1 MPSAVRNRIASY
13 EAQSGQNHHN
23 HHHGTASNHEPDAA
37 SHGTSRSRKSV
48 ANIVASTTQQ
58 RAGSSAYPLAG
69 SSGSREPPGVSP
81 LWSKKKTTDANIN
94 SFPTTTTT
102 TTTSTSITVA
112 ASQNRK
118 SRLKQSHQGSGIG
131 SISSSNSSS
140 NNLVGQQPQ
149 PPTNLLEK
157 RKLIKERRLMQKQRR
172 AAVPS
177 TTDDHDEGIEAAS
190 EQNTEVM
197 ASRSVTPPSGVDQRG
212 NKMSSSNDNNNNDN
226 VSRVPDSPGRFA
238 KFQRMTARKK
248 GYEKGTQLRYSAQQP
263 HQQSSSAAAASGDNV
278 TTGSSA
284 ATSLVR
290 NTATNR
296 GSSKTSQT
304 EQQQNHSPSHTT
316 STRSSVRRGRSDPV
330 GQMSLD
336 NQTDDDATMTSVR
349 RIMDPQNKHHNS
361 PQNRTQ
367 GSRNIHGSYD
377 SVSSS
382 NGGVSPSSWRPLS
395 SNKAT
400 GTTRYQALSNIP
412 TAIAG
417 LYNNSRATNGNASG
431 PGGIWM
437 EEEKSNKIHASN
449 IATNTT
455 ATGPRVL
462 RTASSSDYDT
472 DGDISKT
479 SRQSAQRLLDGPS
492 HSQAT
497 DVNDFFDRAR
507 FAQPNQNQRNNENNN
522 NNSSSSS
529 NNHLNN
535 TIQNLHRS
543 NIYHNTSSSINSSA
557 GPRRIDDD
565 ERTFDYGDRD
575 DDSNESTSY
584 AMRRRKEAERRA
596 LLGADNHNSTKSQNE
611 ETPLSDPEKPDIGDG
626 LPQLLSK
633 EDMEKYTKTMENPAM
648 KLGAGVVGVATV
660 GCIAFGAVGLLVG
673 VAAAGLGYG
682 VMQIP
687 EEERNKIHA
696 KAEKTIHDL
705 KEKAIEASEKV
716 SSNCITTYKDSGVA
730 DHLPHCLSGAD
741 GDDKDIDST
750 RSENLCNAGGIVEAT
765 SAAKRSHKNPHTN
778 QASDVN
784 AGPQVEQLPTAQ
796 TKPHHNDRLR
806 NKKVACLRNVR
817 IMPASQI
824 HGLEPSAQP
833 RAWLDI
839 VASANT
845 SNGQKNEAM
854 EEILLLAK
862 DKRRAKIFLD
872 EGILD
877 SIIWTL
883 SRYFEKLEVVG
894 KESNWAFPDISRD
907 EKVAASLAA
916 QCCVTL
922 GKAHCAAIHTE
933 GDLQLMSM
941 YERGTVPE
949 ERQVAQMLHEVP
961 HHTRITKT
969 DDPTIVEPNK
979 EVFALR
985 QLTLPQAEEL
995 AKSIK
1000 AVADGKL

>member
-13 EAQSGQNHHN
+13 EAQSCQNHH
-23 HHHGTASNHEPDAA
+23 HHYGTASNHEPDA
-37 SHGTSRSRKSV
+37 GTSRSRKSM
-48 ANIVASTTQQ
+48 ASIVASTTQQ
-58 RAGSSAYPLAG
+58 RAGSSAYPLAS

-102 TTTSTSITVA
+102 TTSTSTTVA

-118 SRLKQSHQGSGIG
+118 SRLKQSHQGSGVG

-177 TTDDHDEGIEAAS
+177 TTEDHDEGIEAAS
-190 EQNTEVM
+190 ERNPEVM
-197 ASRSVTPPSGVDQRG
+197 ASRSVTPPSGVDQSG
-212 NKMSSSNDNNNNDN
+212 NRMSSSNDNNNN

-248 GYEKGTQLRYSAQQP
+248 GYEKGTQLRYSSQQP
-263 HQQSSSAAAASGDNV
+263 HHQSSSAAAASAENV

-316 STRSSVRRGRSDPV
+316 STRSSVRRGRSDPE

-349 RIMDPQNKHHNS
+349 RIMDQQNKHHNS
-361 PQNRTQ
+361 PQNHTQ

-377 SVSSS
+377 S
-382 NGGVSPSSWRPLS
+382 
-395 SNKAT
+395 
-400 GTTRYQALSNIP
+400 ALSNIP

-417 LYNNSRATNGNASG
+417 LYNNPRASNGNASG

-437 EEEKSNKIHASN
+437 EEEKSDKIHASN
-449 IATNTT
+449 IATNST

-507 FAQPNQNQRNNENNN
+507 FAQPNQHQRNNENNN
-522 NNSSSSS
+522 NSSSS

-611 ETPLSDPEKPDIGDG
+611 ETPLSDPEKPDIGEG

-741 GDDKDIDST
+741 GDEKDIDST

-765 SAAKRSHKNPHTN
+765 SAAKRSHNNQHTN

-784 AGPQVEQLPTAQ
+784 AGPHVEQLPTAQ
-796 TKPHHNDRLR
+796 MKPHHNDRLR